1 MNFRAIICRPYG
13 TFLSCK
19 DKLIIDR
26 QFIAGKKA
34 SPTQKGETQM
44 QYNTLEIMAYLLTPE
59 DSGSQFKS
67 SLNLPMAWGSLKVV
81 LWFFISLMLCFG
93 ISKLC

>member
-1 MNFRAIICRPYG
+1 
-13 TFLSCK
+13 
-19 DKLIIDR
+19 
-26 QFIAGKKA
+26 
-34 SPTQKGETQM
+34 M